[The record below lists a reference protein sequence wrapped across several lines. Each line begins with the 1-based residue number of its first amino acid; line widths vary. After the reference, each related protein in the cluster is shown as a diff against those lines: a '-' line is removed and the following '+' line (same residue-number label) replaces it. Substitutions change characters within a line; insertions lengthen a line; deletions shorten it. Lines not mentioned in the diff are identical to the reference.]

1 MSKKVPMIG
10 KRFGRLVVLEEA
22 GHLGPFLAFSCQC
35 DCGNIT
41 VVRGLSLRSKNTTSC
56 GCLQKETAG
65 SVNKTHGMRQST
77 EYRIWSNMLSRCTN
91 PNVEC
96 YERYGGRGISVSE
109 DWKSFDKFYADM
121 GKRPEGKTLDRID
134 SDGPYS
140 KENCRWATV
149 AEQNRNT
156 RRTQLVTFRGET
168 KCLKD
173 WATDQGIA
181 YNTLR
186 KRYVIYNWPFEKALL
201 TPPRPSNTPAN
212 PISEHDCN

>member
-10 KRFGRLVVLEEA
+10 KRFGRLLVLEEA
-22 GHLGPFLAFSCQC
+22 GRLGPLLAFSCQC

-41 VVRGLSLRSKNTTSC
+41 VVRGPSLRSKNTISC

-65 SVNKTHGMRQST
+65 SINKTHGMHQST

-96 YERYGGRGISVSE
+96 YERYGGRGITVSE
-109 DWKSFDKFYADM
+109 EWKSFEKFYADM

-134 SDGPYS
+134 SNGPYS
-140 KENCRWATV
+140 KENCRWATA

-156 RRTQLVTFRGET
+156 RRTQFVTYNGKT
-168 KCLKD
+168 MCLKD
-173 WATDQGIA
+173 WAQELQMP
-181 YNTLR
+181 YKTLH
-186 KRYVIYNWPFEKALL
+186 KRIRVQQWPIEKAMT
-201 TPPRPSNTPAN
+201 TPLRS
-212 PISEHDCN
+212 ISKSPFQYARAR

>member
-1 MSKKVPMIG
+1 MSKKIPMIG
-10 KRFGRLVVLEEA
+10 KRFGRLVVLGEA
-22 GHLGPFLAFSCQC
+22 GRLGSFLAFNCQC
-35 DCGNIT
+35 DCGSTTI
-41 VVRGLSLRSKNTTSC
+41 VRGPSLRSNNTTSC
-56 GCLQKETAG
+56 GCLQKEIAG
-65 SVNKTHGMRQST
+65 NLNKTHGMHQST

-96 YERYGGRGISVSE
+96 YERYGGRGITVSE
-109 DWKSFDKFYADM
+109 DWKSFERFYSDM

-134 SDGPYS
+134 SNGPYS

-156 RRTQLVTFRGET
+156 NRTQLVTFRGET

-173 WATDQGIA
+173 WAEEQGIA

-186 KRYVIYNWPFEKALL
+186 KRYIIHNWPFEKALL
-201 TPPRPSNTPAN
+201 TPPRPLSLARAR
-212 PISEHDCN
+212 